1 MKTAKK
7 VQKEMNMIVE
17 GLGDIW
23 MDNYLKSGFTKRHRM
38 KSLRAAIAVG
48 FSWVQ
53 TEQGYIFWREL
64 YDFFED
70 MEAGGAI

>member
-17 GLGDIW
+17 GLGDLW

-38 KSLRAAIAVG
+38 KSLRAAIGVG

-53 TEQGYIFWREL
+53 TKQGYKFWHDL
-64 YDFFED
+64 SFFFKD
-70 MEAGGAI
+70 MELEGAI